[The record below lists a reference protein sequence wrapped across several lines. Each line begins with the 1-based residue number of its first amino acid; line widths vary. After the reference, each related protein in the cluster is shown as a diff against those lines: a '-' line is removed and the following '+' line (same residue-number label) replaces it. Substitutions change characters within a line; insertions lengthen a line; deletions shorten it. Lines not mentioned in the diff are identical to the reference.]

1 MKTVIIA
8 AGRGTRLWGKTF
20 QLPKTLLPF
29 GEGTILSQILNNF
42 GSIGISEFVLVVGF
56 QAKRVCDYLKEHK
69 YFGYN
74 LTFVENKEWHRGNGI
89 SVYAARSKI
98 KTDEEFLLSMSDHIV
113 SPKALKKIQSEVSNK
128 NLLLVDPRLDD
139 VYDLNDATKVQ
150 YQKSRI
156 LTIGKE
162 LVQFNGIDCG
172 VFRLNNRFF
181 HAAQRQIALNRESIT
196 EVMHILIE
204 DDQFAPVII
213 PESSFWIDIDT
224 PDSYQNALTLKEKFL

>member
-29 GEGTILSQILNNF
+29 GEGTILSQILKNF

-56 QAKRVCDYLKEHK
+56 QAKRVCDYLEEHK

-74 LTFVENKEWHRGNGI
+74 LTFVENKEWNRGNGI

-98 KTDEEFLLSMSDHIV
+98 KEDEEFLLSMSDHIV
-113 SPKALKKIQSEVSNK
+113 SPKALGKMQTAVSDK

-139 VYDLNDATKVQ
+139 VYNLKDATKVQ
-150 YQKSRI
+150 FQKSRI

-162 LVQFNGIDCG
+162 LVHFNGVDCG
-172 VFRLNNRFF
+172 VFRLNDRFF
-181 HAAQRQIALNRESIT
+181 QAAERQIALNRESIT
-196 EVMHILIE
+196 EVMQILIDE
-204 DDQFAPVII
+204 DQFAPVII
-213 PESSFWIDIDT
+213 PVSSFWIDFYSPVSVVCT
-224 PDSYQNALTLKEKFL
+224 KVR